1 MRLSASQ
8 LVVVV
13 ATLAESL
20 SFSDNGTFMFTE
32 ETRRKVLEHFSSL
45 LDSIEV
51 EVVTTPADPI
61 TLTPDTGA

>member
-1 MRLSASQ
+1 MKLSASQ

-20 SFSDNGTFMFTE
+20 RFSDDGVFMFTE
-32 ETRRKVLEHFSSL
+32 KTRRDVLEHFSSL
-45 LDSIEV
+45 LDSIRV

-61 TLTPDTGA
+61 TITADTGA